1 MAAALVGGGTGG
13 FGAQSSIDT
22 LMQAG
27 GPQEVQAPPDA
38 TQDKISFVLNNMSPT
53 NVPAKSEE
61 LRQIIEEAECVPW
74 FAHYLVVK
82 RVSLEPNFHGI
93 YATMVECLA
102 MKPLNNAILQATLS
116 NARVLI
122 SSGKIRS
129 SSSERSLL
137 KNLGAWLGLITL
149 ARNKPLLLRD
159 LDMKELICDAYER
172 GLLIAVVPF
181 VAKILDAASASRVF
195 MPPNPW
201 VMGIMMVL
209 VELGFFWSLLHQY
222 NYVFLI
228 YTKSKD
234 FLQKTGGR
242 HICLPFRSRTAVP
255 AAQRGHWDHI

>member
-1 MAAALVGGGTGG
+1 M
-13 FGAQSSIDT
+13 
-22 LMQAG
+22 
-27 GPQEVQAPPDA
+27 
-38 TQDKISFVLNNMSPT
+38 
-53 NVPAKSEE
+53 
-61 LRQIIEEAECVPW
+61 PW

-181 VAKILDAASASRVF
+181 VAKILDAASHRASSCR
-195 MPPNPW
+195 P
-201 VMGIMMVL
+201 
-209 VELGFFWSLLHQY
+209 
-222 NYVFLI
+222 
-228 YTKSKD
+228 T
-234 FLQKTGGR
+234 
-242 HICLPFRSRTAVP
+242 
-255 AAQRGHWDHI
+255 RG